1 MRISAL
7 LTIPTVLLL
16 LSQAAMAQTAGSDS
30 PVGNTRELRRQDSED
45 CLNRAREHNILKR
58 NQAEFVRTCMA
69 ERQGERKAAAK
80 QQAVEQRRQKRGM
93 AAEEWEAIQKVRNQ
107 ERREQLERQ
116 TAKRAEC
123 NKQANEQKL
132 RLKARR
138 DFVKKCV
145 AG

>member
-7 LTIPTVLLL
+7 LTISTVLFL
-16 LSQAAMAQTAGSDS
+16 LSQGAMAQTASDT
-30 PVGNTRELRRQDSED
+30 PAGNTRELRRQDSEE
-45 CLNRAREHNILKR
+45 CLKLASEHNVLKR

-69 ERQGERKAAAK
+69 ERQGERRAAAK
-80 QQAVEQRRQKRGM
+80 KEAVERRRQKRGM

-107 ERREQLERQ
+107 ERREQLEKQ

-138 DFVKKCV
+138 AFVMKCV

>member
-1 MRISAL
+1 MRISAI
-7 LTIPTVLLL
+7 LTIPTVLFLM
-16 LSQAAMAQTAGSDS
+16 SQGAMSQTAGSDA
-30 PVGNTRELRRQDSED
+30 PAGNTRELRRQDNEE
-45 CLNRAREHNILKR
+45 CLKRAKEHDVLRR

-69 ERQGERKAAAK
+69 ERQGERRAAAK
-80 QQAVEQRRQKRGM
+80 KEAAEQRRQKRGM
-93 AAEEWEAIQKVRNQ
+93 AAEEWEAIQKVRNR
-107 ERREQLERQ
+107 ERRDKQEQE

-123 NKQANEQKL
+123 NKQANEHKL